1 MNMKKYLVFAA
12 ALILAV
18 SCGRKEDESLIGEYS
33 PSQEYAFSGF
43 NKIKT
48 ISSGNCGAF
57 DIMLVKAKEYGV
69 SMELPVLNPGKG
81 FEIRQKGNTLVLKAT
96 KLSKKIREYGPAKV
110 VIATPAADGISLD
123 GANKLRVDGEFSAR
137 KMVFDLSGAS
147 ELGYIQGSCQELD
160 IELSGASR
168 LTAVNINSGGC
179 DLKAS
184 GASDASYC
192 TLTGPELDIE
202 LSGASKAIGLETSAK
217 ALKVSLSGSSAL
229 GVNNGKEM
237 DRVQAMVS
245 GSSSFAIAGP
255 SCKEMSI
262 TSSGSSTADITEL
275 PVESAKVDASG
286 AAAVKVNAGSL
297 ASETSGA
304 ADVQN
309 AAGAR

>member
-1 MNMKKYLVFAA
+1 MS
-12 ALILAV
+12 IL
-18 SCGRKEDESLIGEYS
+18 
-33 PSQEYAFSGF
+33 
-43 NKIKT
+43 
-48 ISSGNCGAF
+48 
-57 DIMLVKAKEYGV
+57 
-69 SMELPVLNPGKG
+69 
-81 FEIRQKGNTLVLKAT
+81 
-96 KLSKKIREYGPAKV
+96 
-110 VIATPAADGISLD
+110 
-123 GANKLRVDGEFSAR
+123 SA
-137 KMVFDLSGAS
+137 
-147 ELGYIQGSCQELD
+147 Q
-160 IELSGASR
+160 
-168 LTAVNINSGGC
+168 INSRPC
-179 DLKAS
+179 LKAS

-304 ADVQN
+304 ADVRN